1 MGEVVNFP
9 KAKRPIPGGHEGG
22 EQPGLRTLAHE
33 TLVRLG
39 KAAPSD
45 ESQIGERRRHPV
57 FKPKWMHWK
66 PDTATEDG
74 GDGPDAA

>member
-9 KAKRPIPGGHEGG
+9 KSKRPLPAGHEDV
-22 EQPGLRTLAHE
+22 EQPGLRALARE

-45 ESQIGERRRHPV
+45 EPQHGGRRRPPV

-66 PDTATEDG
+66 PDTGAEDG